1 MLILQIIISFIEF
14 VNKES
19 DFFLI
24 SDRNYYVYVHSIVI
38 YL

>member
-19 DFFLI
+19 EKILI